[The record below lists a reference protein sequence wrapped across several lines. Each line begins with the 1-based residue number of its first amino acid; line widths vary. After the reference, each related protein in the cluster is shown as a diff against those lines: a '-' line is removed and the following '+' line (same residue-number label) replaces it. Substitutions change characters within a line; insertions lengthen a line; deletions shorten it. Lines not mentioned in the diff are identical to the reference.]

1 MSSTKPKENIIG
13 LFAGLLIYR
22 LTLRCYAL
30 CITLAAPFNKKA
42 ALWAKGRKKW
52 QQNLSQSLDSCNKKG
67 SLIWIHCASLGE
79 FEQGRPLIEALRIK
93 HPNHLILLS
102 FFSPSGFESK
112 KNYDKADIVC
122 YLPIDNPINAKKW
135 VELFNPSIAIFVKYE
150 FWYDYL
156 SALKSRKIPIY
167 LVSGIFRPNQAFFKS
182 WGSVFRKML
191 GFYTKLFVQNEDS
204 LLLLDSIGIQNVEIC
219 GDTRV
224 DRVLQIKEEK
234 TVYSVLENFKYSSRI
249 LICGSTWPA
258 DESIIIDFW
267 HKYLAAKGW
276 KIIIAPHEIH
286 EKKIDDLKKMF
297 SATPA
302 LLYSETSKSTEAEL
316 RNTKILIID
325 NVGMLSR
332 LYRYA
337 NAAYIGGGFG
347 KGIHNTLE
355 AAVYHIPIFFGPNN
369 KKFAEAQDLLELGI
383 GFEIENR
390 TELSVIFESLD
401 YVLVKKN
408 AAAYIELQRGATDK
422 IMNELSLV

>member
-1 MSSTKPKENIIG
+1 LSSTKPKENIIVF
-13 LFAGLLIYR
+13 FAGLLIYR
-22 LTLRCYAL
+22 LILRCYAL
-30 CITLAAPFNKKA
+30 GITLAAPFNKKA
-42 ALWAKGRKKW
+42 ALWVKGRKKW
-52 QQNLSQSLDSCNKKG
+52 RQKISQSLDSCNKKG
-67 SLIWIHCASLGE
+67 PLIWIHCASLGE

-102 FFSPSGFESK
+102 FFSPSGFELK
-112 KNYDKADIVC
+112 KNYEKADIVC
-122 YLPIDNPINAKKW
+122 YLPIDNPRNAQKW
-135 VELFNPSIAIFVKYE
+135 VELLNPSVAIFVKYE

-156 SALKSRKIPIY
+156 SALKSRKVPIY
-167 LVSGIFRPNQAFFKS
+167 LVSGIFRPNQPFFKS

-204 LLLLDSIGIQNVEIC
+204 LPLLDSIGIQNVEIC

-224 DRVLQIKEEK
+224 DRVLQIKAER
-234 TVYSVLENFKYSSRI
+234 TVFSAVDIFKNSGPI
-249 LICGSTWPA
+249 LVCGSTWQA

-286 EKKIDDLKKMF
+286 EKEIDDLKNKF
-297 SATPA
+297 SEAPA
-302 LLYSETSKSTEAEL
+302 LLFSETPNSSEL
-316 RNTKILIID
+316 ELTNAKVLIID
-325 NVGMLSR
+325 NVGILSR

-355 AAVYHIPIFFGPNN
+355 AAVYEIPIFFGPNN

-401 YVLVKKN
+401 YDLVKAN
-408 AAAYIELQRGATDK
+408 AAAYIEQQRGATDK
-422 IMNELSLV
+422 IMNELSPV